1 MKNDSSDTRRHLFD
15 IYKRA
20 SPQYVKVL
28 LTALA
33 LAIVLSL
40 IMPQT
45 YSAECS
51 VMAPSGKSGGGGLAS
66 LLQSSP
72 ITIGLGGSGSNKTA
86 LIFKDILNSRTL
98 YEGVV
103 DTLGLVGHELFGDNN
118 RRAIVEVLMNHVVVT
133 AKRTGTLVI
142 EASIATDWFAF
153 GEQPA
158 VAAALSADVAN
169 ACRMSLDKLNQE
181 KSVSQ
186 ARLTRRY
193 IERIMASTRSIID
206 TLQADMETFQTEN
219 KVFALD
225 EQMAAIVNNAVIIG
239 TELAKAEL
247 ELALVEHDFHS
258 ESPQVDLLEKKVE
271 SLREQYNR
279 VQTGGLVTTDGFS
292 IPFDKIPSL
301 SRQYGNLIR
310 DIKIQEQIN
319 VYLETQRMEELIQE
333 AKDVPTVVS
342 LDDAIV
348 PLKKSSPARTLMVVF
363 TWLLVTI
370 GFAAYVPLKDMF
382 SSKVS

>member
-1 MKNDSSDTRRHLFD
+1 MNDSSDTRLHLLD

-20 SPQYVKVL
+20 LPMYVRVL
-28 LTALA
+28 LFAMA
-33 LAIVLSL
+33 SVIVLSL

-45 YSAECS
+45 YTAECS
-51 VMAPSGKSGGGGLAS
+51 VMPPTNKSGGGGLAS

-86 LIFKDILNSRTL
+86 LIFKDILTSRTL

-103 DTLGLVGHELFGDNN
+103 DTLGLVGHELYGDED
-118 RRAIVEVLMNHVVVT
+118 RREIVEDLMGNVNIS
-133 AKRTGTLVI
+133 AKRTGMLVI
-142 EASIATDWFAF
+142 AASIQTDWFAF
-153 GEQPA
+153 GDQPA

-193 IERIMASTRSIID
+193 IERIMASTRIVID
-206 TLQADMETFQTEN
+206 SLQSAMELFQTEN

-247 ELALVEHDFHS
+247 ELAMVEHDFHS
-258 ESPQVDLLEKKVE
+258 ESPQVDLLEMKVE
-271 SLREQYNR
+271 SLREQYSR

-292 IPFDKIPSL
+292 IPFEKIPSL
-301 SRQYGNLIR
+301 SRRYGNLIR

-319 VYLETQRMEELIQE
+319 IYLETQRMQELIQE
-333 AKDVPTVVS
+333 AKDVPTVVA

-348 PLKKSSPARTLMVVF
+348 PLKKSSPARMLMAVF

-370 GFAAYVPLKDMF
+370 GFVAYVPVRDMLRTKF
-382 SSKVS
+382 S